1 MEEDK
6 TLDGCFQ
13 ELVLKLDGLTESVQK
28 QTVDHLL
35 QEQVEVIETE
45 RALTTLSAQQV
56 ADYNEVGLAN
66 VRLSAGV
73 EAQQYE
79 LLDRMESLCLQ
90 GSSKFADDLV
100 TDTEKILLKQ
110 VEMSGKV
117 LENSLVT
124 LSDQIYKKKK
134 EMMTSYDQEEISNL
148 MDTHFVTLK
157 KYYEMISHRA
167 QEMRDKYEE
176 IYFSQELES
185 ISRQSKEMEAMKN
198 RFRNNNKM
206 EEHRED
212 AHKAADQLFRD
223 FADTVLKLKVSNS
236 NMKDDQEMRMKES
249 ISKSK
254 HWRFEYSHK
263 LESSLQKRIKH
274 ADELYLR
281 TIERLDHELEVLNKF
296 RYATDMDAVRVKH
309 LSNTPRFAALRH
321 MEEARQTASAVPT
334 KHNLA
339 RHEAY
344 NFKLGNRYVDLATYA
359 RVGTEKQAEELQSML
374 FEALVNGH
382 HHHHHRHQSPS
393 ATEQHLQMLMRQM
406 IDESQAKTAQREQQE
421 KLSKIGLSRK
431 GGRMPA
437 VPGERPPVIRLS
449 KGAPNFV

>member
-1 MEEDK
+1 M
-6 TLDGCFQ
+6 
-13 ELVLKLDGLTESVQK
+13 
-28 QTVDHLL
+28 
-35 QEQVEVIETE
+35 
-45 RALTTLSAQQV
+45 
-56 ADYNEVGLAN
+56 
-66 VRLSAGV
+66 
-73 EAQQYE
+73 
-79 LLDRMESLCLQ
+79 
-90 GSSKFADDLV
+90 
-100 TDTEKILLKQ
+100 
-110 VEMSGKV
+110 
-117 LENSLVT
+117 VT
-124 LSDQIYKKKK
+124 LSDQTYKKKK

-296 RYATDMDAVRVKH
+296 RYAIDMDAVRVKH
-309 LSNTPRFAALRH
+309 LSNTPRFAALRY
-321 MEEARQTASAVPT
+321 MEEWR
-334 KHNLA
+334 
-339 RHEAY
+339 
-344 NFKLGNRYVDLATYA
+344 
-359 RVGTEKQAEELQSML
+359 
-374 FEALVNGH
+374 
-382 HHHHHRHQSPS
+382 
-393 ATEQHLQMLMRQM
+393 
-406 IDESQAKTAQREQQE
+406 
-421 KLSKIGLSRK
+421 
-431 GGRMPA
+431 
-437 VPGERPPVIRLS
+437 PGEEEGEDGGQRRGDRALRWC
-449 KGAPNFV
+449 